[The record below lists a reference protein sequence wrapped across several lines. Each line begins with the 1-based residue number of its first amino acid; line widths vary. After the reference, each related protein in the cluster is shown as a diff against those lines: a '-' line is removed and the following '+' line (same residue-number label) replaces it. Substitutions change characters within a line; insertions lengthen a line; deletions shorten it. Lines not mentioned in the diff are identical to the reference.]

1 MIVRLCAATLGLC
14 LLHGAMV
21 QAQDVFDSAQSL
33 GRGINVLGYDPLWSD
48 PAKARFTPELFK
60 VIAAGGFQTV
70 RVNLQAFAHMDAHDR
85 LDPQWL
91 HSLDAVV
98 QQASAAGLK
107 VILDEHDFHPCA
119 QNAETCR
126 SRLLAFWG
134 QVAVRFRDAPG
145 TVLFEVLNEP
155 SGELTAAKWNALL
168 AEVLA
173 TIRQSNPQ
181 RGVIVG
187 PAKGNYFTA
196 LPDLQLPDT
205 DRHLIVTLH
214 YYNPFSFTHQGA
226 PWTRAD
232 IRDQHDVHWGDQAS
246 RSKLY
251 HEFDVI
257 ADWARAHDRP
267 VLLGEFGAYEAA
279 PAADRLAW
287 TVAVV
292 NAAEKRHFAWAYWQ
306 FEGSFGAYD
315 LAQGHWNE
323 AIHKALVASDGAW
336 KR

>member
-1 MIVRLCAATLGLC
+1 MVLGLC
-14 LLHGAMV
+14 LLQSPVLHAE
-21 QAQDVFDSAQSL
+21 DIFDAVRGL

-48 PAKARFTPELFK
+48 PAKARFTPGLFK
-60 VIAAGGFQTV
+60 VIAHGGLQSV
-70 RVNLQAFAHMDAHDR
+70 RVNLQAFAHMDATGQ

-126 SRLLAFWG
+126 RQLLAFWK
-134 QVAVRFRDAPG
+134 QIAPRYREAPG
-145 TVLFEVLNEP
+145 SVLFEVLNEP
-155 SGELTAAKWNALL
+155 NGELTAAKWNALL

-196 LPDLQLPDT
+196 LPDLQLPSA
-205 DRHLIVTLH
+205 DRHLIVTVH

-226 PWTRAD
+226 PWVRAD

-279 PAADRLAW
+279 PTADRLAW

-315 LAQGHWNE
+315 IARGQWNE
-323 AIHKALVASDGAW
+323 AIHTALVASDGAW
-336 KR
+336 RY